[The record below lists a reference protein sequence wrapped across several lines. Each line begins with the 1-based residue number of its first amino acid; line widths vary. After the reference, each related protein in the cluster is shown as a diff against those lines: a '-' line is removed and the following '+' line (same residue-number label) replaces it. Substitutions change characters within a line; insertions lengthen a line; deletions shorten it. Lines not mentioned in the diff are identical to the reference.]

1 MAENANF
8 KVVLTASATEMS
20 DYYDNP
26 FVAFAAGFAKGPV
39 PLSFLRKVLY
49 PPVERNVDG
58 RARFAPYGLRKV
70 EALLL
75 ENGFDESEVAV
86 VHPADL
92 EACIGHDTKVVGVS
106 TMDPTGM
113 GYVSETYSSLVGGG
127 EPLNSIEF
135 KALVKHRSIKKYGPK
150 LIVGGFGA
158 WQLERK
164 KAAEYDNVDCI
175 MIGGEPHTIVET
187 FHKAVN
193 GDPLPRVVRAT
204 TGLRE
209 NDLPTIRHAAI
220 HGAVEISRGCGRN
233 CQFCTPTMQKKID
246 VPMETIMREVETT
259 VREGSPNITLV
270 TEDLFLYSA
279 ENKQFLPNKKAV
291 LKLVKSVAEFPG
303 VRRIQPSHTSL
314 APVVSDPSMVR
325 EVAEVLIERYW
336 YSHGGKPIVTSET
349 GVETGSTRLMK
360 KYMASKMLPFKPE
373 QWKDVVLQ
381 AFGILNDCS
390 WYPLATLIIG
400 LPGESESD
408 VIETLEMMDDLKG
421 YSAFYV
427 PLFFVPLENCMLVH
441 QKGAKLDS
449 LTNARWEL
457 LSRCWECNA
466 RIWGYT
472 FLKNRFSNPILFKAV
487 KNVFIPYAGKIACI
501 YYGMKNG
508 EGIKKVIQ
516 RMADA

>member
-1 MAENANF
+1 MAKNSGF
-8 KVVLTASATEMS
+8 KIVLTASATEMS
-20 DYYDNP
+20 DYSDNP
-26 FVAFAAGFAKGPV
+26 FVAFVAGFAKGPV
-39 PLSFLRKVLY
+39 PLSLLRKVLY
-49 PPVERNVDG
+49 PPVERDDEG

-92 EACIGHDTKVVGVS
+92 EACVGNNTKVVGVS

-135 KALVKHRSIKKYGPK
+135 KALVKHRSIRKYRPK
-150 LIVGGFGA
+150 VIVGGFGA

-164 KAAEYDNVDCI
+164 KAAEYHDVDCLL
-175 MIGGEPHTIVET
+175 IGGEANSIVEA
-187 FHKAVN
+187 FRKATN

-204 TGLRE
+204 NASRE
-209 NDLPTIRHAAI
+209 NLLPTIRHAAI

-233 CQFCTPTMQKKID
+233 CQFCTPTMQKKVD
-246 VPMETIMREVETT
+246 VPLETIMREVETT

-270 TEDLFLYSA
+270 TEDLFLYA
-279 ENKQFLPNKKAV
+279 AKNKHFLPNKKAV

-325 EVAEVLIERYW
+325 EAAEILIKRYW

-349 GVETGSTRLMK
+349 GIETGSASLMK

-373 QWKDVVLQ
+373 QWKEIVVQ
-381 AFGILNDCS
+381 AFGILNDS
-390 WYPLATLIIG
+390 NWYPLATLIVG

-408 VIETLEMMDDLKG
+408 VAETLEMMDDLKS

-427 PLFFVPLENCMLVH
+427 PLFFVPLENCLLVH
-441 QKGAKLDS
+441 QRGAKVDS
-449 LTNARWEL
+449 LTKIRWEL
-457 LSRCWECNA
+457 LSRCWEYNA

-472 FLKNRFSNPILFKAV
+472 FLKNRLSNPILFKAV
-487 KNVFIPYAGKIACI
+487 KNVFVPYAAKIACI
-501 YYGMKNG
+501 YYGSKHG
-508 EGIKKVIQ
+508 EGIKNIIQ